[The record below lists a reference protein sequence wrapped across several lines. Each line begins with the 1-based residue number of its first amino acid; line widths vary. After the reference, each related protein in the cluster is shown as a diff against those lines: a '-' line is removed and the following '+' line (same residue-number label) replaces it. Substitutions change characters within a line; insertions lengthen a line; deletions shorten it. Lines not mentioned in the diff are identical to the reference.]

1 LDDLD
6 LFELIQ
12 NKYKKRKKLLC
23 YWANIGPRPR
33 CYRTTAQKL
42 SRPSQPGGPVPL
54 WAPGYQRR
62 HGRACERT
70 PRRLPS
76 GRGSK
81 SGEPEVLGSGV
92 SGHGGHRCRGG
103 PIGGNREGNDS
114 PQRRLH
120 SGARRV
126 GRSVGEGP
134 EEWQRLELKLSASS
148 MGTRQSLWHDQLG
161 RGTAGGAGSTVW
173 CSHGRGGRCRL
184 YFSDFLRG
192 RLGGR

>member
-1 LDDLD
+1 MDRTLKEDPNKICFIDFQYRFHFLQILEVSD

-33 CYRTTAQKL
+33 CYRTTTRKL

-54 WAPGYQRR
+54 WALGYQCR

-76 GRGSK
+76 GQRLK
-81 SGEPEVLGSGV
+81 SDEPEVLGSGG
-92 SGHGGHRCRGG
+92 SGHGGHRRRGG

-114 PQRRLH
+114 PQQRLH
-120 SGARRV
+120 NDARRV

-134 EEWQRLELKLSASS
+134 EE
-148 MGTRQSLWHDQLG
+148 
-161 RGTAGGAGSTVW
+161 
-173 CSHGRGGRCRL
+173 
-184 YFSDFLRG
+184 
-192 RLGGR
+192 